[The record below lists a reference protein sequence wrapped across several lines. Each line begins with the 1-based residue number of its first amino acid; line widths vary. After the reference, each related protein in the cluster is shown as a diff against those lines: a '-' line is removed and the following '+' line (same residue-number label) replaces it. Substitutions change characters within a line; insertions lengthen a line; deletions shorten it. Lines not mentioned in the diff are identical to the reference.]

1 MRIEIIIDVVS
12 NESQYAM
19 ICERGGHILDI
30 KTPANAGV
38 LCFTVSSRA
47 VTAGSKSEVKPRT
60 ELWGCAR
67 RYDVL

>member
-30 KTPANAGV
+30 KNPSKCRGFV
-38 LCFTVSSRA
+38 LYRQLKSCDCRIEVGSEATHRA
-47 VTAGSKSEVKPRT
+47 LGLHPPP
-60 ELWGCAR
+60 
-67 RYDVL
+67 